1 MAKDAITHDDSGT
14 RRVPTSNAEWDEW
27 VSASSTR
34 NHVLGDPLLDW
45 LDRHGESKGFERDQ
59 VDERTDFLGF
69 IFRKGIE
76 FERAVVQHLRGL
88 HVGEMRTLGSEGSR
102 RGPGRDLELAFA
114 TWDAM
119 AEGVAVIDQGVL
131 RDPQNRTFGLPD
143 LLVRSDVLAELFP
156 DALSSDEAAVAAP
169 DLGIGDRHY
178 IVVDIKYTTLGL
190 TASGGLGNSGSAV
203 AYKAQLH
210 VYNRALGRL
219 QGYRPPRAFLLGRGW
234 KRTTGGTRTRGDNCM
249 DRLAPV
255 EHDEVTP
262 GGSLSRRTDAAA
274 VWLRRVRRDG
284 HRWDVL
290 PIPSVDELRPN
301 AGGGH
306 GVWAS
311 AVKHIVDAGG
321 DLTVLRGVGVD
332 RRRKANKSGLFDWRD
347 PQVTPESLGV
357 KGAASAPL
365 LKALLDVNRTP
376 GPVVR
381 PARVAAARSEW
392 IDTPPMEFYVDFET
406 VSGLDDDFSAI
417 PGRDGQPLVFMV
429 GCGHIEEGSWRFEC
443 FTADELA
450 EPAEA
455 AVIEG
460 WLDHMAAVRDRLDPG
475 GRPQVI
481 HWSAHEES
489 SLKSAYNSAVKR
501 HGQRGKVWAEPRW
514 FDFLAEVIKPEPVV
528 VRGAHGFGLKAITNA
543 LHGAGLVETR
553 WRTGPADGLGAMVG
567 AWWCQN
573 EVAQGRAA
581 RLMDLDLMKEIRDYN
596 EVDCKAMMEIVRYLR
611 ENH

>member
-1 MAKDAITHDDSGT
+1 MARDAITHDDSGT
-14 RRVPTSNAEWDEW
+14 RRVPTSDAEWDEW
-27 VSASSTR
+27 VSASATR
-34 NHVLGDPLLDW
+34 NYVLGDPLLDW

-131 RDPQNRTFGLPD
+131 RDPQNRTYGLPD

-156 DALSSDEAAVAAP
+156 EALSSDEAAIAAP
-169 DLGIGDRHY
+169 DLGVGDCHY
-178 IVVDIKYTTLGL
+178 VVVDIKYTTLNL
-190 TASGGLGNSGSAV
+190 SADGGLLNSGSVA

-210 VYNRALGRL
+210 VYSRALGRL
-219 QGYRPPRAFLLGRGW
+219 QGYLAPRAFLLGRGW
-234 KRTTGGTRTRGDNCM
+234 KRTTGGTRTRGGNCM

-274 VWLRRVRRDG
+274 DWLRRMRRHG

-290 PIPSVDELRPN
+290 PVPSVDGLRPN

-306 GVWAS
+306 GVWAR

-332 RRRKANKSGLFDWRD
+332 HRRKAHTRGLFDWRD
-347 PQVTPESLGV
+347 PRVTAESLGV
-357 KGAASAPL
+357 KGAASAPV

-417 PGRDGQPLVFMV
+417 PAKGGQPLVFMV
-429 GCGHIEEGSWRFEC
+429 GCGHIEEGLWRFEC
-443 FTADELA
+443 FTADELTEA
-450 EPAEA
+450 AEA
-455 AVIEG
+455 VVIEG
-460 WLDHMAAVRDRLDPG
+460 WLDHMVAVRDRLDPG
-475 GRPQVI
+475 GWPQVI

-501 HGQRGKVWAEPRW
+501 HGRRAQVWAEPRW
-514 FDFLAEVIKPEPVV
+514 FDFLAQVIKPEPVV

>member
-27 VSASSTR
+27 VSASATR
-34 NHVLGDPLLDW
+34 NYVLGGPLLDW

-69 IFRKGIE
+69 IFRKGTE

-102 RGPGRDLELAFA
+102 RGASRDLELAFA

-119 AEGVAVIDQGVL
+119 ADGVAVIDQGVL

-234 KRTTGGTRTRGDNCM
+234 KRTTGGTRTRVDNCM

-262 GGSLSRRTDAAA
+262 GGSISRRTEAAA
-274 VWLRRVRRDG
+274 VWLRRLRRDG

-290 PIPSVDELRPN
+290 PVPSVDGLRPN
-301 AGGGH
+301 AGGDH

-332 RRRKANKSGLFDWRD
+332 RRRKANKRGLFDWRD

-357 KGAASAPL
+357 KGAASAPV

-376 GPVVR
+376 GPLVR

-417 PGRDGQPLVFMV
+417 PERDGQPLVFMV
-429 GCGHIEEGSWRFEC
+429 GCGHIEEGLWRFEC

-450 EPAEA
+450 ESAEA
-455 AVIEG
+455 VVIEG
-460 WLDHMAAVRDRLDPG
+460 WLAHMAAVRDRLDPG
-475 GRPQVI
+475 GWPQVI

-501 HGQRGKVWAEPRW
+501 HGRRGKVWAEPRW
-514 FDFLAEVIKPEPVV
+514 FDFLARVIRPEPVV

-543 LHGAGLVETR
+543 LHAAGLVETR